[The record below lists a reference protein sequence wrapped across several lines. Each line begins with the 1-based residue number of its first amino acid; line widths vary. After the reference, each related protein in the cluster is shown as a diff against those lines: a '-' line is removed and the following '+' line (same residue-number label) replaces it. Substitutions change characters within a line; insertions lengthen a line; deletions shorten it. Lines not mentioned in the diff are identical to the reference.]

1 MGPVTLL
8 FLWGGGC
15 SGVISDI
22 FHRKLIFCVGR
33 FADIPRAHHFCT
45 FDLIEFS
52 SSFEN
57 GWNWLPGGIWSFA
70 WRRTTGLGESW
81 QKIDPNLFWVIIF
94 GWNWTR
100 LEDEHHLPHTHTHQ
114 FLVSMLIE
122 DFKLQLNRLNSIVLH
137 PAPPQKKNEHSLN
150 LQIDGLL

>member
-45 FDLIEFS
+45 FDRIFIVIWKRVKLVTRRHLIICLKKNDGSWWILAKNRPQSVLGHYFWMELDEVRRWTS
-52 SSFEN
+52 SS
-57 GWNWLPGGIWSFA
+57 
-70 WRRTTGLGESW
+70 T
-81 QKIDPNLFWVIIF
+81 
-94 GWNWTR
+94 
-100 LEDEHHLPHTHTHQ
+100 HTHTHQ

-137 PAPPQKKNEHSLN
+137 PAPPKKKNEHSLN